1 MYGLMLPA
9 LVLLLLSTAF
19 LLVWYIGGEGAS
31 SAGRNSPGDDTIMKR
46 TTGHMGVVLA
56 TGNTGGGG
64 STRSDGVVGR
74 TSFAPNGVPTSPTSG
89 APTSQPTRGAAPHCC
104 DLPWICRTLLPT
116 DCMLL

>member
-1 MYGLMLPA
+1 MRILIYGLILPA

-31 SAGRNSPGDDTIMKR
+31 SAGRNSPGDATIIKR

-64 STRSDGVVGR
+64 SSSSDGVIGR
-74 TSFAPNGVPTSPTSG
+74 ALSTSFAPNGAPTSPTSG
-89 APTSQPTRGAAPHCC
+89 VPTSQQTRGIMPHCC
-104 DLPWICRTLLPT
+104 DLPWI
-116 DCMLL
+116 